1 MPNTVKKRAKRTPAA
16 KLARGRIEVEQSV
29 NGVSSHFSDT
39 FGDLT
44 EVTNPARVGMSVA
57 VNSSANYQS
66 VKTMVYIEMPVAP
79 TPSKVAEMKAWVA
92 KNVRREVEKEHNK
105 SREGLGV

>member
-1 MPNTVKKRAKRTPAA
+1 MPNIAKRRSRLTPAT
-16 KLARGRIEVEQSV
+16 KLAQGRIEVEQSV
-29 NGVSSHFSDT
+29 NGVSSHFTDT

-44 EVTNPARVGMSVA
+44 EVENPARVGMSIA
-57 VNSSANYQS
+57 INSSANYQS

-79 TPSKVAEMKAWVA
+79 VPSKVAEMKVWVA
-92 KNVRREVEKEHNK
+92 KNVRREVEKEHSK